1 MTKNS
6 FVAEVTF
13 KKKFWRSI
21 TIFAWVTLAAAQ
33 LPENVH
39 WEILVGCR

>member
-13 KKKFWRSI
+13 KKICAIQHMNDDKFIIYYPISD
-21 TIFAWVTLAAAQ
+21 
-33 LPENVH
+33 
-39 WEILVGCR
+39 